1 MIAGLL
7 LFVGAT
13 RTDDYFSWT
22 IDPPQTAAFL
32 GAAYWAAAVLFSW
45 ASAQHSWQRLRIAVY
60 PELAV
65 AVVLLIGTYMH
76 LDKFHDDLF
85 GYFWVSVYAIAA
97 PVLIYLI
104 VDHEDGRR
112 GQAPGR
118 DACRCRRPCAS
129 PWPAQALV
137 FAVYGVGLFVSP
149 GGFDGA
155 WPWALT
161 PLTARAI
168 AAFLL
173 GFALA
178 AAIAIR
184 TDSLQWF
191 RGAAL
196 TYAVLGLLELLA
208 AALHSSDFKDGA
220 ALPLFARLLRQRARG
235 RGGRLAARPRSSGL
249 QLRAGPSRGH
259 RRRRPRRRGPRERSR
274 GARSGPSPRP
284 RSRARP
290 RSSGC

>member
-1 MIAGLL
+1 MPIAAWRLAFRVSALLALIAGLL
-7 LFVGAT
+7 LFAGAT
-13 RTDDYFSWT
+13 RTDEYFSWT

-32 GAAYWAAAVLFSW
+32 GASYWSAAVLFTW
-45 ASAQHSWQRLRIAVY
+45 ASTQRSWRNLRIAVW

-65 AVVLLIGTYMH
+65 AVVLLVATYMH

-104 VDHEDGRR
+104 ASTRAVGEGDGSDGRLPMPAALR
-112 GQAPGR
+112 IALG
-118 DACRCRRPCAS
+118 
-129 PWPAQALV
+129 AQALV
-137 FAVYGVGLFVSP
+137 FGVYAIGLFVTPS
-149 GGFDGA
+149 GFDGA

-178 AAIAIR
+178 AAIALR
-184 TDSLQWF
+184 TGGLERF

-196 TYAVLGLLELLA
+196 TYAVLGLLQLA
-208 AALHSSDFKDGA
+208 GAALHSSDFTDGA
-220 ALPLFARLLRQRARG
+220 ALPLFAAFFASVLAVGVAGSLLG
-235 RGGRLAARPRSSGL
+235 RGAPV
-249 QLRAGPSRGH
+249 AGPGAQDSSSR
-259 RRRRPRRRGPRERSR
+259 R
-274 GARSGPSPRP
+274 ALSGS
-284 RSRARP
+284 
-290 RSSGC
+290 